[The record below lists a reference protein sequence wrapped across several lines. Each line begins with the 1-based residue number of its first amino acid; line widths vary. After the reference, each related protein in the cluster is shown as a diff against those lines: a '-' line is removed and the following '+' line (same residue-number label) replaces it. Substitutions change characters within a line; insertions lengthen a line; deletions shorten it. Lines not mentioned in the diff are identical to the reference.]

1 MTFRIPPLWPGP
13 RIPMY
18 PTPGLLECKKR
29 ISCPFSTARAW
40 VLRTRPRVC
49 TNRERNKEDG
59 SVTTC
64 TLSANQ
70 PGALLIGGDEIA
82 CLDVGRALTQAAHR
96 LVRLHPASGVS
107 LLPWMKEVV
116 HALSFGHK
124 GWIMSRIP
132 SPGLCSVRVGA
143 FEI

>member
-1 MTFRIPPLWPGP
+1 MTTSR
-13 RIPMY
+13 
-18 PTPGLLECKKR
+18 
-29 ISCPFSTARAW
+29 
-40 VLRTRPRVC
+40 
-49 TNRERNKEDG
+49 
-59 SVTTC
+59 

-116 HALSFGHK
+116 HAVSLDARG
-124 GWIMSRIP
+124 G
-132 SPGLCSVRVGA
+132 
-143 FEI
+143 